1 MKNWK
6 TKIIKILLLAIL
18 LIFAVVILFFV
29 YKYLKCLNP
38 DFLENLFATSLALI
52 AGIPIALWIDRH
64 IKAGEENK
72 KNLDDRK
79 REMEILKLIR
89 EELNFSCSSIYLKKM
104 KSNLLSVEVQS
115 LKSDLWEALISSGE
129 IKYIKLPELL
139 NRISSAYYVLKMVK
153 NIQEQA
159 YTVSITSSVIIT
171 KSDGTKCK
179 PETEL
184 LLDAR
189 RFDDLFE
196 SSVQEALKM
205 IDERLSKLKTYEN

>member
-1 MKNWK
+1 MKANWQ
-6 TKIIKILLLAIL
+6 TKIIKILLSAIL
-18 LIFAVVILFFV
+18 LTFAIFILFFI
-29 YKYLKCLNP
+29 YYNLKCLNP
-38 DFLENLFATSLALI
+38 DFLENLFATGLALI
-52 AGIPIALWIDRH
+52 AGIPIALWIDRY

-72 KNLDDRK
+72 KYLDNIK
-79 REMEILKLIR
+79 REIEILKLIR
-89 EELNFSCSSIYLKKM
+89 EELDFSYKSIFLEKM
-104 KSNLLSVEVQS
+104 KGNLLSVEVQS

-129 IKYIKLPELL
+129 IKYIKLPLL
-139 NRISSAYYVLKMVK
+139 YRISSAYYVLKMVK

-171 KSDGTKCK
+171 KSDGTKRK

-196 SSVQEALKM
+196 NSVQEALKM
-205 IDERLSKLKTYEN
+205 IDERLSKLKK